1 MICPK
6 CNKKIEDGSI
16 FCTECGSKIEVKE
29 EVFYCEE
36 CGNKLKKGS
45 AFCTECGTK
54 VGTKVKEEKK
64 EIKKDIIKCV
74 KCGAELA
81 KDSAFCTECGTK
93 VGIEETKEK
102 KEEVKETKKT
112 STKKKTEEFKCPGC
126 GAELAKDS
134 TFCTECGTK
143 VENKTIKKEETKS
156 EKKDS
161 GHTATLTVTRKKT
174 IKGCAIPFHVLV
186 DGVQIGDLKNGQSI
200 TYELTEGIHK
210 VTIST
215 IDKDT
220 DQPVEVTK
228 DRNSIEILTIAKMGL
243 VAAKADIVDI
253 IFN

>member
-6 CNKKIEDGSI
+6 CNKEIEEGSI

-64 EIKKDIIKCV
+64 EIKKEVKKDIIKCV
-74 KCGAELA
+74 K
-81 KDSAFCTECGTK
+81 
-93 VGIEETKEK
+93 
-102 KEEVKETKKT
+102 
-112 STKKKTEEFKCPGC
+112 C

-143 VENKTIKKEETKS
+143 VENKTIKKEETKP

-174 IKGCAIPFHVLV
+174 IKGCAVPFHVLV

>member
-74 KCGAELA
+74 K
-81 KDSAFCTECGTK
+81 
-93 VGIEETKEK
+93 
-102 KEEVKETKKT
+102 
-112 STKKKTEEFKCPGC
+112 C